1 MTLSRAMVAS
11 PAVEFAEQFV
21 VAVLWKGVGMAST
34 RPRLL
39 IPAEVLNAL
48 MGHALKD
55 LPNECCGLL
64 AGVRSA
70 HGAELQASRAF
81 ALRNVAKD
89 PRREFLSE
97 PRDMFEAVRA
107 MRADETDILA
117 VYHSHPTS
125 EPVPSRKDIERSY
138 ADSVVTLIIGLEN
151 DPPLVRG
158 WWLAAEGVS
167 EAEWEL
173 LF

>member
-1 MTLSRAMVAS
+1 
-11 PAVEFAEQFV
+11 
-21 VAVLWKGVGMAST
+21 MAST

-39 IPAEVLNAL
+39 IPADVLNAV
-48 MGHALKD
+48 MGHALRE

-70 HGAELQASRAF
+70 DGSELQVSRQF
-81 ALRNVAKD
+81 ALRNVADD
-89 PRREFLSE
+89 PRTEFLSE
-97 PRDMFEAVRA
+97 PRGMFEAVRT
-107 MRADETDILA
+107 MRAEEIDVLA

-125 EPVPSRKDIERSY
+125 EPVPSRKDVERSY
-138 ADSVVTLIIGLEN
+138 GDSVVTLIVGLDN

-158 WWLAAEGVS
+158 WWLRGEGVH

-173 LF
+173 SF